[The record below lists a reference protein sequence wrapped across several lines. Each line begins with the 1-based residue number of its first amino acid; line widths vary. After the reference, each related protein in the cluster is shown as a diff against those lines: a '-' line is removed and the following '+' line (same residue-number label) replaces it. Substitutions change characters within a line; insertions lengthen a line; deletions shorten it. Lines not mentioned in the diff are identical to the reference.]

1 MEDSRVLKVSQLR
14 DGDADVVRAHAGKVG
29 FNSHQF
35 AGVGVGQRMQ
45 QGCVDDAV
53 DGGGGSDAEGHG
65 GDGNQGKSGRP
76 VQHAKRVAEIEEK
89 ILSKRK
95 TLLGVVLLANGLGR
109 AKLQCGLPARLG
121 GRHAG
126 AQILL
131 SLQGK
136 MLGHLFLEA
145 LVGAPSGG
153 EVRETNEKAAQES
166 HGRSSALTSKKR
178 AMIAAVWFQ
187 SRVSACSCLRPVAV
201 RR

>member
-1 MEDSRVLKVSQLR
+1 
-14 DGDADVVRAHAGKVG
+14 
-29 FNSHQF
+29 
-35 AGVGVGQRMQ
+35 MQ

-53 DGGGGSDAEGHG
+53 DGSGGSDAEGHG
-65 GDGNQGKSGRP
+65 CDGNQGKSGRP
-76 VQHAKRVAEIEEK
+76 VQHSKSVAEIEEK

-95 TLLGVVLLANGLGR
+95 TLLGVVVLANGLGR
-109 AKLQCGLPARLG
+109 AKLQRGLPARLD

-126 AQILL
+126 TQIFL

-136 MLGHLFLEA
+136 MLGHLFMEA

-153 EVRETNEKAAQES
+153 EVREANEKAAQES

-178 AMIAAVWFQ
+178 AMIAAVCFQ
-187 SRVSACSCLRPVAV
+187 SRVSVCSCLRPVAV

>member
-1 MEDSRVLKVSQLR
+1 M
-14 DGDADVVRAHAGKVG
+14 RAHAGKVG
-29 FNSHQF
+29 FNAHQF

-76 VQHAKRVAEIEEK
+76 VQHAKRIADIEQK

-109 AKLQCGLPARLG
+109 AKLQCGLPPRLG

-126 AQILL
+126 AQVLL
-131 SLQGK
+131 GLQGK

-153 EVRETNEKAAQES
+153 EVREANEKAAQES

-178 AMIAAVWFQ
+178 AMIAAVCFQ